1 MNLINNIKK
10 IIYNYIEDKYN
21 NYLLENNI
29 LLIEEENIYNIVQ
42 EFYEKNIK
50 ELKKH
55 IREKLKE
62 QYSLENIEYQTGTVE
77 NILLDIFQDKEFGI
91 LKISDEL
98 KYLQKT
104 NTHTISIPI
113 INNSLN
119 LNINI
124 ENNYIIINNVN
135 DISIN
140 NNKYDDI
147 YNIVNKYKFLHKI
160 NNYNL
165 DKFNNEEKIKI
176 IKDNILNKEEI
187 VIDLYYVKK

>member
-1 MNLINNIKK
+1 MNLINSIKK

-21 NYLLENNI
+21 NYLLKSNI

-62 QYSLENIEYQTGTVE
+62 EHNLENIEYPSGTVE

-91 LKISDEL
+91 SKISDEL
-98 KYLQKT
+98 KYLQKA
-104 NTHTISIPI
+104 NTHTINIPI
-113 INNSLN
+113 INESLN

-124 ENNYIIINNVN
+124 ENNYIIINGVR
-135 DISIN
+135 DISIY
-140 NNKYDDI
+140 NNKYEDI

-160 NNYNL
+160 DKYNL

-187 VIDLYYVKK
+187 VIDLYYLKK